1 MRRFRPLL
9 ALLVLVPLAATSSQA
24 EDWPQFRGPTGTGV
38 VTDAKPPAEWSAE
51 KNVRWKV
58 AVAGVAW
65 SCPIVI
71 GDKVFVTT
79 AFSEGQPKPKSGG
92 GFGGGKGGGGGGG
105 GGGGAGAPKAT
116 YQFKLVCLE
125 RATGKTVWEKV
136 VKEARPTIPTHGSNT
151 YATETPVS
159 DGERV
164 FAYFGMTGLFCYDL
178 SGKELWKKDLGTH
191 AMQAGWGTASSPV
204 LAADKLIIQ
213 CDNEEKSFLAAFDT
227 KTGKEVWKVE
237 RREKSGWATP
247 FVWKTKDRTD
257 VVVAGAQ
264 AIRGYS
270 PVDGKVVWTLDVG
283 GGQSSASPTGD
294 AERLYVG
301 VGQGGGGG
309 PGGPKG
315 GGGGGRTA
323 GTLFAVK
330 AGAKGDI
337 TPKAG
342 ETSSEGVAWA
352 ASRAWPA
359 ASSPLVYDGF
369 VYTLDRNGGTIS
381 CFDAKTGKAA
391 YTKERIPSAGAFW
404 ASPWAA
410 DGHVFCLDET
420 GATHVLKAGSEFDLV
435 RVNKL
440 GRDTYWASP
449 AAASGALFIRSVDA
463 LYCISAK

>member
-9 ALLVLVPLAATSSQA
+9 ALLVLVPFVTTNSRA

-38 VTDAKPPAEWSAE
+38 MTDAKPPAEWSAD

-71 GDKVFVTT
+71 GNKVFVTT
-79 AFSEGQPKPKSGG
+79 AFSDGQPKPKSGG
-92 GFGGGKGGGGGGG
+92 GFGGGKGGGGA
-105 GGGGAGAPKAT
+105 GGAGAPKVA

-125 RATGKTVWEKV
+125 RATGKTAWEKV
-136 VKEARPTIPTHGSNT
+136 VKEARPAIPTHGSNT

-164 FAYFGMTGLFCYDL
+164 YAYFGMTGLFCYDL
-178 SGKELWKKDLGTH
+178 DGKELWKKDLGTY
-191 AMQAGWGTASSPV
+191 AMQNGWGTASSPV
-204 LAADKLIIQ
+204 LAGDKLIIQ
-213 CDNEEKSFLAAFDT
+213 CDNEEKSFLAAFDK
-227 KTGKEVWKVE
+227 KTGKEEWKVE

-257 VVVAGAQ
+257 IVVAGAQ
-264 AIRGYS
+264 AIRGYN
-270 PVDGKVVWTLDVG
+270 PADGKVVWALDVG

-294 AERLYVG
+294 MERLYVG
-301 VGQGGGGG
+301 VGQGGG

-315 GGGGGRTA
+315 GGGGARAA

-352 ASRAWPA
+352 AARAWPA

-381 CFDAKTGKAA
+381 CFDARTGKAA

-410 DGHVFCLDET
+410 DGNIFCLDET
-420 GATHVLKAGSEFDLV
+420 GATHVLKAGSEFDVV

-440 GRDTYWASP
+440 GRDIYWASP